1 MSMELCW
8 QWDLNQEMGCHFLL
22 LLSSSSVSSGAIGR
36 RGEMK
41 LWRLALLFCSRG
53 AHFEYGPLK
62 RIEIS
67 QGRRDGRDIRPCV
80 TLWPLFVSTW
90 LEEKKEPRVFRC
102 ISVCLGVSRCV
113 SVCVLLGRIDP
124 FCRSLSRGNPPLGRD
139 GCHPSR
145 HLAYNTTAR
154 APPRPIQLS

>member
-8 QWDLNQEMGCHFLL
+8 PWDLNQEMGCHFLL

-102 ISVCLGVSRCV
+102 ISVCLGVRV
-113 SVCVLLGRIDP
+113 AGTY
-124 FCRSLSRGNPPLGRD
+124 RSLLSLFESRQSPTWPGRVSPLTPPCLQHHRTGTT
-139 GCHPSR
+139 PSDSII
-145 HLAYNTTAR
+145 LM
-154 APPRPIQLS
+154 